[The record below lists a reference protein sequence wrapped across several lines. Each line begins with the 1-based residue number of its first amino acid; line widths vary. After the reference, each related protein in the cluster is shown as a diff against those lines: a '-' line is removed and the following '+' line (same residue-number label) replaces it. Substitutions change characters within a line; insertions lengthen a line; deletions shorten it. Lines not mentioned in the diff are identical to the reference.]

1 MLVPTRRMLALRAVA
16 YPSHRACRA
25 QPAWVAATRRLCTA
39 DAPLQPP
46 SPPPPLTR
54 TSREPPLGISDLTRA
69 RAFLG
74 YAATSTH
81 PESYR

>member
-39 DAPLQPP
+39 DAPLQ
-46 SPPPPLTR
+46 LEDGDEEGEFALR
-54 TSREPPLGISDLTRA
+54 KIVL
-69 RAFLG
+69 LG
-74 YAATSTH
+74 YPFVIKSEPLRIEEKFQSH
-81 PESYR
+81 G